1 MHKAH
6 SMLAYS
12 PQTDTAES
20 VSYRIGYLEGQIAVY
35 KRMVTT
41 LQTEIDS
48 KALTLELT
56 KGLLGVAETEL
67 RDLRQKLDAIH
78 ASARAASPIL
88 TFARPVSPTRAISP
102 VRAEPASLRA
112 ASPEP
117 IRPELGVTYNTSS
130 PRYSPVLVL
139 TEAARSPTP
148 VPAPRSGART
158 PITESDEDLPTT
170 PPPAKSTARATPTE
184 PKFKIPDPPADA
196 TEAHKKAHELT
207 YAFGKRYHLTRSNDL
222 KPLKAISKA
231 AVDMYKSLDL
241 KRKSTTFRDESKHLI
256 KAQEQSYE
264 LDEACK
270 LKSTAESTLLK
281 EALALYL
288 RENDKIL
295 IQDGPRAAKAAGGKP
310 PRPSAP
316 TAAEQSAAATGAGAA
331 EAEAARA
338 EAAEAARAE
347 AARAEAAR
355 AEAAEEAR
363 VEAARAERL
372 RSIQAQL
379 DTLMVEYQPL
389 KDKLKILQANKKK
402 TAEAAE
408 AMMFQKQMKP
418 LLPRY
423 NELKA
428 HKERLEAELNENA

>member
-1 MHKAH
+1 
-6 SMLAYS
+6 MLAYS

-88 TFARPVSPTRAISP
+88 TFARPVSPTREISP